1 MNRKGLKL
9 RLSLLLLCIAAL
21 PALVACSLFFTEADM
36 QLLDTA
42 VAAEAERLKISVAP
56 AEVLSIEGALPC
68 LTKSQLPWQLV
79 GLEISLHL
87 TVGTKSGNMTDS
99 CRVPVL

>member
-56 AEVLSIEGALPC
+56 AEVLSQQLE
-68 LTKSQLPWQLV
+68 SQCC
-79 GLEISLHL
+79 
-87 TVGTKSGNMTDS
+87 S
-99 CRVPVL
+99 CREKQCAFGPPAVLHQQSRQKL

>member
-9 RLSLLLLCIAAL
+9 QLSLLLLCIAAL

-56 AEVLSIEGALPC
+56 AEVLSQ
-68 LTKSQLPWQLV
+68 QLESGQSTANAVAAAKKQCAFGPPAV
-79 GLEISLHL
+79 LHQQSRQKL
-87 TVGTKSGNMTDS
+87 
-99 CRVPVL
+99 

>member
-56 AEVLSIEGALPC
+56 AEVLSSITPA
-68 LTKSQLPWQLV
+68 
-79 GLEISLHL
+79 ISP
-87 TVGTKSGNMTDS
+87 KAMRASKIAQRNMQI
-99 CRVPVL
+99 

>member
-56 AEVLSIEGALPC
+56 AEVLSQQLESGQSTANAVAAAKSSVRLDLQQYYTSNLAKSYEGHP
-68 LTKSQLPWQLV
+68 
-79 GLEISLHL
+79 
-87 TVGTKSGNMTDS
+87 
-99 CRVPVL
+99 R

>member
-56 AEVLSIEGALPC
+56 AEVLSQ
-68 LTKSQLPWQLV
+68 QLESGQSTACREKQCAFGPPAV
-79 GLEISLHL
+79 LHQQSRQKL
-87 TVGTKSGNMTDS
+87 
-99 CRVPVL
+99 